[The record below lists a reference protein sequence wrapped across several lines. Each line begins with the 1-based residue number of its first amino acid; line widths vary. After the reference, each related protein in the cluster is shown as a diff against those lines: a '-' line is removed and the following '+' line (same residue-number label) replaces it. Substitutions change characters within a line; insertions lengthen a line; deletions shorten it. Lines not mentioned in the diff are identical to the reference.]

1 MKNSNPFKIFSFL
14 LSAAY
19 FLSACGGT
27 LPQSTTSEKAP
38 EVQANVVAF
47 TGIVEA
53 INGSQWTVSGQQVTV
68 DPQTALAPNIKV
80 GDRVKVDANVSGD
93 GTVVALKVESPTKDD
108 VISTPSAD
116 ASNTPDP
123 LGTSMPDASGTPDV
137 SNPLDPAV
145 TQVAGNNEN
154 EVFGIVEAITVD
166 TITVNGLT
174 YSLATFTEIE
184 DAIAVGDQ
192 VKLHVILH
200 VDGTL
205 TIREIGKSIDSGDD
219 NGNSNDSNDNTNDD
233 DSDDNSNA
241 DNSNDDSDDDSD
253 NDSNENESGSGSTSD
268 SGDG

>member
-27 LPQSTTSEKAP
+27 LPRSTTSKKAP
-38 EVQANVVAF
+38 EAQANVVAF

-53 INGSQWTVSGQQVTV
+53 INGNQWTVSGQQVTV
-68 DPQTALAPNIKV
+68 DPQTALALNIKV
-80 GDRVKVDANVSGD
+80 GERVKVDANVSGD
-93 GTVVALKVESPTKDD
+93 GAVVALKVETSANVNSIP
-108 VISTPSAD
+108 TPSAD
-116 ASNTPDP
+116 ATNTPNLP
-123 LGTSMPDASGTPDV
+123 GRPMPNASVTPDV
-137 SNPLDPAV
+137 SNAPNPSA
-145 TQVAGNNEN
+145 TPVAGNNEN
-154 EVFGIVEAITVD
+154 EVFGTVEALGVD
-166 TITVNGLT
+166 TITVNDVT
-174 YSLATFTEIE
+174 YTLANFTEIKN
-184 DAIAVGDQ
+184 AIAVGDQ
-192 VKLHVILH
+192 VKLHVILNA
-200 VDGTL
+200 DGTL
-205 TIREIGKSIDSGDD
+205 TIREIEKSVDSGGD